1 MHEENCS
8 SLFSRPV
15 LSNRAVSTA
24 CPNANWDSLKFLLGK
39 WVGEGSSEV
48 GTGSGYFTIEMGLNG
63 KVLIRKNH
71 AEYPATKDRPV
82 VSHDDLMIVYA
93 DPAAKR
99 LRAFYTDTEGNV
111 INYMVSVSSD
121 GKSIVF
127 LSDPQSAGPRFRLTY
142 VVTQPDKM
150 ALTFEM
156 APADKPD
163 QFKKFIEGKVRKVS
177 GVN

>member
-1 MHEENCS
+1 MKKIILVGLVV
-8 SLFSRPV
+8 LFCQTTPSQQP
-15 LSNRAVSTA
+15 A
-24 CPNANWDSLKFLLGK
+24 PNVNWDSLKFLLGK
-39 WVGEGSSEV
+39 WVGEGGGEA
-48 GTGSGYFTIEMGLNG
+48 GTGSGYFTFETGLNG

-71 AEYPATKDRPV
+71 AEYPATKDRPAF
-82 VSHDDLMIVYA
+82 SHDDLMIVYA
-93 DPAAKR
+93 DPATKR

-163 QFKKFIEGKVRKVS
+163 QFKKFIEGKVWKVS
-177 GVN
+177 GAN

>member
-1 MHEENCS
+1 MKKIALVCLVV
-8 SLFSRPV
+8 LFCQTA
-15 LSNRAVSTA
+15 LSQQPA
-24 CPNANWDSLKFLLGK
+24 PNANWDSLKFLLGK

-48 GTGSGYFTIEMGLNG
+48 GTGSGYFTVEMGLNG

-71 AEYPATKDRPV
+71 AEYPATKDRPA

-93 DPAAKR
+93 DLATKR
-99 LRAFYTDTEGNV
+99 LQAFYTDTEGNV
-111 INYMVSVSSD
+111 INYTVSVSSD